1 MALKLQKDTNVRLGD
16 ILVARGLCDENI
28 VYEALAEQFGVYYV
42 NLDIEPLDQSLLQ
55 SEDVLLYLQHHC
67 VPWRSSLGGIV
78 FATTNIEAL
87 STFIEQ
93 KDLPYGNFNWVVV
106 QKSQLVH
113 HVYMNMAQILV
124 TQVLESNLSNDN
136 NASIRVSP
144 LQKLLL
150 WCLLGVA
157 SFCLIFYPQVLGKF
171 LIIGMLVVYFSN
183 IFVRLL
189 ALILELSRCNKST
202 VQRNWKKVP
211 HIY

>member
-1 MALKLQKDTNVRLGD
+1 
-16 ILVARGLCDENI
+16 
-28 VYEALAEQFGVYYV
+28 
-42 NLDIEPLDQSLLQ
+42 
-55 SEDVLLYLQHHC
+55 
-67 VPWRSSLGGIV
+67 LGGIV